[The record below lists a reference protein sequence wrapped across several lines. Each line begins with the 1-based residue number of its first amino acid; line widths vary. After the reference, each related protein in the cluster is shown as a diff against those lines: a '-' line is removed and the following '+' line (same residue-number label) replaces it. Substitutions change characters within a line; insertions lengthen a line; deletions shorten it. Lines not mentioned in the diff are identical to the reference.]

1 MGASNQPAVHRRL
14 STSPETVWLTE
25 MVLSFAPLSK
35 SQGPRRSAR
44 VIDRH
49 ASARQPAASTHRLDD
64 LADFFDHELRLLPC
78 LFLSGIGDVELLAKW
93 GKGI

>member
-49 ASARQPAASTHRLDD
+49 ASARHPAPATPA
-64 LADFFDHELRLLPC
+64 LAMVRGWITAGGAKALLGYPVC
-78 LFLSGIGDVELLAKW
+78 V
-93 GKGI
+93 